1 MSLGASGRTWEDA
14 GSPDIALLTRRFEA
28 RWRSSDAP
36 RPDPAD
42 YLPSEPSFRPAA
54 LLALLRADLALHWE
68 TGQRVGVEWYLERYT
83 ELDGEA
89 RVALLYEEYCLR
101 EEAGESPEAAE
112 YDRRFPAL
120 AASFRDVLDIH
131 DLIGRD
137 PGSAAV
143 RGPGHPGRPLPEAGQ
158 TMAGFRLVEE
168 LGRGAFARVF
178 RAEERDLADRSVALK
193 ATWTGSRE
201 PQTLARLQHTHIVPV
216 YSYRTD
222 PATGLHLLCMPYLGR
237 VTLADVLGE
246 PSIRHA
252 RTGADLLAA
261 IDRLQPADATLTE
274 RPVSRSILKSRSY
287 ARAIAWWGARLAE
300 ALQHAHDRDVLHRD
314 IKPSNILMTGDAL
327 PMLLDF
333 NLAQGPRVEPPGAY
347 PAGLGGTLAY
357 MAPEHLEAL
366 AEGRLDHDEVDA
378 RSDLYSLGV
387 VLFECLARASRTLP
401 LPSRSVALGMAEAM
415 LRSAEERRARVP
427 RLRDTH
433 PDVPA
438 ALEAVVHR
446 CLEADPTD
454 RYASAAELAVDL
466 QAVAD
471 DGPLRFAREPLPSRT
486 VRWVRRHRGRLLVAV
501 PLLVAT
507 IVSGLSLVGAQI
519 ARLGLEAEV
528 RHWLS
533 EGRHAV
539 NDDRLDLAVSHFTTA
554 AHLAEPNARLHALY
568 DEARKEVGLARQA
581 KDVRD
586 RADELFARGERLR
599 FALHGF
605 GADARTA
612 RRSVESALARFAVLD
627 DARWMQRP
635 AIALLDGARRAR
647 LLGEV
652 NDLLFLWVVAL
663 DRERSGD
670 AATPRQAARI
680 CDAALAFAAPAG
692 PWQALRR
699 RYERRGLE
707 PGRAGPAESPASVSS
722 ARACFQWALLRDLEN
737 DADATIAWLERATW
751 LEPDDYW
758 SHFFLGY
765 HHERTGHLQRALEH
779 YRAAVS
785 LQPRWPWAWNNLALL
800 SYKQGEWSQALD
812 DLNRALELARGFEF
826 VEARLNLG
834 LVQMVLGDLAGARA
848 SFDRVIDAAAGTALA
863 RAAVLNRA
871 NLEASAG
878 AVERAWSAYETL
890 LAEDPRD
897 SLARSGRALLALR
910 LGRAAQAD
918 ADLTILL
925 RDDPDRADETFAH
938 RALARLVLGRLPEA
952 ESDALDAYRR
962 KPSPSH
968 ERLLVRTRLA
978 LGQVEDLLWIDDP
991 EELDV
996 LPGGG
1001 PSLTRALRAAAERLR
1016 APAPELGA
1024 GAAPALTCRV
1034 RAVLL
1039 AALRD
1044 PSAEAEAGRA
1054 VALAPQSPE
1063 PYLVRARIRRR
1074 FRDPGGARDDVEA
1087 GLALDPGN
1095 PRLIALRGLLEIESG
1110 NPGAAIVSLDRAAAR
1125 GARATLRSA
1134 RAEALM
1140 ALGRFDEALKTWSLA
1155 RDEDPGDP
1163 RLSIGRARALIR
1175 LGRRDRALVEL
1186 EQAAD
1191 WAPDNAAL
1199 LARIAT
1205 AYAAC
1210 LPSRP
1215 DRIPRWL
1222 GLVRRTG
1229 AVWIAAGQAR

>member
-1 MSLGASGRTWEDA
+1 MSLGASGRIWEDA
-14 GSPDIALLTRRFEA
+14 GSPDIALLTRRYEA
-28 RWRSSDAP
+28 RWRRSDAAK
-36 RPDPAD
+36 PDPTD
-42 YLPSEPSFRPAA
+42 YLPSDPSLRPAA
-54 LLALLRADLALHWE
+54 LLALLRVDLALCWE
-68 TGQRVGVEWYLERYT
+68 IGQPVAIEYYLERYA
-83 ELDGEA
+83 ELDGESL
-89 RVALLYEEYCLR
+89 VALLYEEYCLR

-112 YDRRFPAL
+112 YDRRFPAV
-120 AASFRDVLDIH
+120 AASFREILDIH
-131 DLIGRD
+131 GLIGRN
-137 PGSAAV
+137 PGSASV
-143 RGPGHPGRPLPEAGQ
+143 RGTGRPGVPLPEAGQ
-158 TMAGFRLVEE
+158 TMAGFRLMEE

-178 RAEERDLADRSVALK
+178 RAEERELADRSVALK

-222 PATGLHLLCMPYLGR
+222 PVSGLHLLCMPYLGR

-246 PSIRHA
+246 PSIRYA
-252 RTGADLLAA
+252 RTGADLVAA
-261 IDRLQPADATLTE
+261 IDRLQPPDATLTE
-274 RPVSRSILKSRSY
+274 RPVSRSSLKSRSY

-314 IKPSNILMTGDAL
+314 IKPSNILITGDAL

-333 NLAQGPRVEPPGAY
+333 NLAQGSWVDPPGAY
-347 PAGLGGTLAY
+347 PTGLGGTLAY

-366 AEGRLDHDEVDA
+366 AEGRIDHDEVDA
-378 RSDLYSLGV
+378 RSDIYSLGV
-387 VLFECLARASRTLP
+387 VLFECLVRASRTLP
-401 LPSRSVALGMAEAM
+401 LPSRSMAMGIAEAM
-415 LRSAEERRARVP
+415 LGSAEARRASVP
-427 RLRDTH
+427 MLRDTH

-438 ALEAVVHR
+438 ALEAVVQR
-446 CLEADPTD
+446 CLAADPND

-466 QAVAD
+466 QAVSD
-471 DGPLRFAREPLPSRT
+471 DGPLCFAREPLPSRT
-486 VRWVRRHRGRLLVAV
+486 LRWLRRHRGRLLVAV

-507 IVSGLSLVGAQI
+507 VVSVLSLVGAQI

-539 NDDRLDLAVSHFTTA
+539 NDDQPDLAVSHFTTA
-554 AHLAEPNARLHALY
+554 AHLAEGNSRLHALR
-568 DEARKEVGLARQA
+568 DEARKEVSLARQA
-581 KDVRD
+581 KHVRN
-586 RADELFARGERLR
+586 RADELFALGERLR

-605 GADARTA
+605 GTDAQTA
-612 RRSVESALARFAVLD
+612 RRLVESALARFAVLD
-627 DARWMQRP
+627 DPRWMQRP

-670 AATPRQAARI
+670 PATARQARRI
-680 CDAALAFAAPAG
+680 CDAALAFASPVG
-692 PWQALRR
+692 PWKALRR
-699 RYERRGLE
+699 RYEPRGLE
-707 PGRAGPAESPASVSS
+707 PSRTGPAESPTRATS
-722 ARACFQWALLRDLEN
+722 AKACFQWGVLCDLEN
-737 DADATIAWLERATW
+737 NTDATIAWLERATW
-751 LEPDDYW
+751 LEPGDYW

-765 HHERTGHLQRALEH
+765 HHERVGHLQRALEH

-785 LQPRWPWAWNNLALL
+785 LQPGWPWAWNNLALL
-800 SYKQGEWSQALD
+800 YYKQGEWGKAQD
-812 DLNRALELARGFEF
+812 DLSRALELARGFEF

-834 LVQMVLGDLAGARA
+834 LVKMVLGDLAGARA
-848 SFDRVIDAAAGTALA
+848 AYDRVVVAGAGGPLA
-863 RAAVLNRA
+863 RAALLNRA
-871 NLEASAG
+871 NLEAFAG
-878 AVERAWSAYETL
+878 ATERAWSEYDAL

-918 ADLTILL
+918 ADLTVLL
-925 RDDPDRADETFAH
+925 RDDPDRADDIFAH

-978 LGQVEDLLWIDDP
+978 LGHVEDLLWIDDP
-991 EELDV
+991 EVLDM

-1001 PSLTRALRAAAERLR
+1001 PSLRLALRAAAERLR
-1016 APAPELGA
+1016 GRGREN

-1034 RAVLL
+1034 RSVLL
-1039 AALRD
+1039 AALGD
-1044 PSAEAEAGRA
+1044 PAAEAEATRA
-1054 VALAPQSPE
+1054 IVLASQSPE

-1074 FRDPGGARDDVEA
+1074 FHDPGGARSDVEA

-1095 PRLIALRGLLEIESG
+1095 PRLSELGGRLAIESG
-1110 NPGAAIVSLDRAAAR
+1110 NPGAALISLDRAAAR
-1125 GARATLRSA
+1125 GARASLRIA

-1140 ALGRFDEALKTWSLA
+1140 ALGRFEEALKTWSLA
-1155 RDEDPGDP
+1155 LDDDPEDS
-1163 RLSIGRARALIR
+1163 RLYLGRARALMR
-1175 LGRRDRALVEL
+1175 LGLRDRALVEL

-1191 WAPDNAAL
+1191 WGPDQAPL
-1199 LARIAT
+1199 LARIALV
-1205 AYAAC
+1205 YAAC

-1222 GLVRRTG
+1222 SLVHRAG
-1229 AVWIAAGQAR
+1229 AVWIAASRAR